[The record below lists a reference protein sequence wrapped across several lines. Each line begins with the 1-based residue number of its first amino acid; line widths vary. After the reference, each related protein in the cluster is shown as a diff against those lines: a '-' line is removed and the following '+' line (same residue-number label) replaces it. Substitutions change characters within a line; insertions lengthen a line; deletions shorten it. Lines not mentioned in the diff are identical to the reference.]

1 LPQQNF
7 KIWVEGEYKG
17 LHFRHHVIYNDRSEF
32 TLGDLSYFHIYLNNN
47 HARDAR
53 GGQMIRRSLLLL
65 AFVILVTILV
75 PSCNGSDST
84 VTPGSRAAGTI
95 EGFVINVAISEP
107 VPGATV
113 TIKSE
118 PFVTDNTGTG
128 VITIVTSTDV
138 DGTFFR
144 NDIPN
149 GFVTVS
155 VKKEG
160 FKSPDRQYWA
170 LTPGGGSEFRFE
182 VAPGA
187 DPIPPFD
194 GDEQEARPPDWTGK

>member
-1 LPQQNF
+1 
-7 KIWVEGEYKG
+7 
-17 LHFRHHVIYNDRSEF
+17 
-32 TLGDLSYFHIYLNNN
+32 
-47 HARDAR
+47 
-53 GGQMIRRSLLLL
+53 MIKRSLLLL

-75 PSCNGSDST
+75 PSCNGDDNT
-84 VTPGSRAAGTI
+84 VTPGSRATGTI
-95 EGFVINVAISEP
+95 EGLVFNVASSVP

-149 GFVTVS
+149 GLVTVS
-155 VKKEG
+155 VKKSG
-160 FKSPDRQYWA
+160 FKTPDSQYWA
-170 LTPGGGSEFRFE
+170 LTPGGGSEFRFDI
-182 VAPGA
+182 APGT
-187 DPIPPFD
+187 DPIPAFD
-194 GDEQEARPPDWTGK
+194 GDEQEARPPDWTNK